1 MAERTSSRPGAADS
15 SQTSST
21 GRTSSDG
28 SSEKGG
34 IANRVRESAVA
45 QLSTQKDRAADG
57 IGSVT
62 AAVRQ
67 STSQLR
73 DQQHDVIARYV
84 EQAADQIDRFAQ
96 SLRQK
101 DVRELVD
108 DAQRLARRQPAAFIG
123 SAFAIGLIAAR
134 FAKSSAKD
142 ARDDYA
148 DMRWSSRDRNVAGT
162 YGAGSRAAMA
172 HEVSRPAVAHDVTA
186 STSAGETSES
196 GRTARTGRATS
207 ATGARTRRQGPE
219 TERS

>member
-1 MAERTSSRPGAADS
+1 AQHTERPRRRRDRQRHRRCPSEHIAAARSAARRDRPLRRAGGGSNRSIRAEPSPE
-15 SQTSST
+15 
-21 GRTSSDG
+21 GRARAG
-28 SSEKGG
+28 
-34 IANRVRESAVA
+34 RR
-45 QLSTQKDRAADG
+45 RAAPR
-57 IGSVT
+57 
-62 AAVRQ
+62 AA
-67 STSQLR
+67 
-73 DQQHDVIARYV
+73 
-84 EQAADQIDRFAQ
+84 AA
-96 SLRQK
+96 
-101 DVRELVD
+101 
-108 DAQRLARRQPAAFIG
+108 AAFIG